1 MWQQGTIVGRI
12 DWTDHLFSLKIQAS
26 VAPFEAGQF
35 IKLSQ
40 LVDDKRIARAYS
52 LINAPDESTLE
63 VLVTYVQGGQL
74 SPYLHQLQ
82 LGDMLDVSVQA
93 SGFLVLS
100 ELPAASSLLFLATGS
115 GIGPFLSM
123 MRAGDIQQQFRRIAL
138 AYGVRKTADLAYA
151 DELESWMQALPEQF
165 SWCPC
170 VTREPDYSGLT
181 QRIPQLIEQGELEK
195 QLNMPIEP
203 PDLHV
208 LLCGNPGLITEGT
221 EILKHR
227 GLEKHR
233 RRKPGHIS
241 VEKYW

>member
-1 MWQQGTIVGRI
+1 MWQQGTVVGRI
-12 DWTDHLFSLKIQAS
+12 DWNEHLFSLKIKAS
-26 VAPFEAGQF
+26 VMPFEAGQF

-52 LINAPDESTLE
+52 LINAPHEEILE
-63 VLVTYVQGGQL
+63 VLITYVQGGLL
-74 SPYLHQLQ
+74 STYLHKLQ
-82 LGDMLDVSVQA
+82 LGDVIDVSTQA

-115 GIGPFLSM
+115 GVGPFLSM
-123 MRAGDIQQQFRRIAL
+123 MRAGTIQQKFKRIGL
-138 AYGVRKTADLAYA
+138 AYGVRVTADLAYS
-151 DELESWMQALPEQF
+151 DELESWEEVFPEQF
-165 SWCPC
+165 SWCAC
-170 VTREPDYSGLT
+170 VTREPNYSGLT
-181 QRIPQLIEQGELEK
+181 QRIPDLIAQGLLEK
-195 QLNMPIEP
+195 HLDIEIEP

-221 EILKHR
+221 EMLKQK

-233 RRKPGHIS
+233 RKKPGHIS